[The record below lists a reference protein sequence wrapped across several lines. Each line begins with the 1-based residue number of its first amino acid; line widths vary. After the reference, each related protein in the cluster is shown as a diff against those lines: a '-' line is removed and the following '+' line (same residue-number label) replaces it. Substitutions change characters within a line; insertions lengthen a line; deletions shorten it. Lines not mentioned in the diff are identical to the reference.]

1 MPFVKRLPR
10 AALALAA
17 FLVTAAMP
25 AAANATGCPTAA
37 TTKAFSAFGDVADYA
52 LAPAGALE
60 GGATGWSLTGA
71 SVVSGN
77 ETYKVH
83 GSTDT
88 SSLAVQPTGKAVSP
102 AFCVSIA
109 QPTFRFFA
117 RRTNGTWGTLN
128 VIVRWTDSSGASHDT
143 TAGSISASDL
153 SWHPSPVLALSSML
167 PLWQSGSTLSV
178 RIVFDPEDYGGAWA
192 IDDLYID
199 PYSR

>member
-10 AALALAA
+10 AVLAVAA
-17 FLVTAAMP
+17 FVATAALP
-25 AAANATGCPTAA
+25 AAANAAGCPT
-37 TTKAFSAFGDVADYA
+37 TTTAKVFSSFGDLANYS
-52 LAPAGALE
+52 LAPAGAFE
-60 GGATGWSLTGA
+60 GGAAGWSLTGS

-77 ETYKVH
+77 ETYKIH
-83 GSTDT
+83 GSSDA

-117 RRTNGTWGTLN
+117 RRTSGTWGTLN
-128 VIVRWTDSSGASHDT
+128 VIVRWTDSSGVSHDT
-143 TAGSISASDL
+143 TAGSISSGDL
-153 SWHPSPVLALSSML
+153 GWHPSPVLALSSML
-167 PLWQSGSTLSV
+167 PLWQSGSSLSV
-178 RIVFDPEDYGGAWA
+178 RLVFDPEDYGGAWA